1 MRFKIDLNECSSFP
15 FGLSAEADWAAPGP
29 NDECVKGN
37 HCAVCQETGEC
48 IAALLIEADSF
59 LTRTRGE

>member
-1 MRFKIDLNECSSFP
+1 MQTEAQKLVERLFAA
-15 FGLSAEADWAAPGP
+15 LSAEADWAAPGP